1 MKKSKN
7 SSAQAAA
14 LRRLAERRLR
24 EQKTEEGPPEAEQD
38 TLRLLHELQVHQ
50 VELEMQNEELV
61 AARSEI
67 EAGLER
73 YTDLYD
79 FAPVGYFTLGPD
91 GTIGQV
97 NITGASLLG
106 IERSKL
112 VRRNLGRFL
121 APDESGQ
128 WDQHFQ
134 SVLQSAEKQTCE
146 LMFKRADGSKF
157 CARLESIHL
166 DRPAQEAADG
176 DSSPVI
182 RVAMSDIS
190 DRKQIDDAQQF
201 LLLCGSRPT
210 GEDFFKSLARYL
222 AQHLGMDFVCIDR
235 LMGDGLAAK
244 TVAIYDDGQ
253 FQNNVNYTLK
263 DTPCG
268 DVVGKTICCFPKAV
282 RQLFPK
288 DEVLQKMMAES
299 YVGTTLWSFDGKP
312 IGLIAVIGRKP
323 LASTR
328 LAESVL
334 KLVAVRAAGELER
347 KQIEMDLQRAN
358 DGLAEVAT
366 ELERSNK
373 DLEQFAYIASHDLQ
387 EPLRMVSGFLQIL
400 QSGYQD
406 KLDAKANEYINFAR
420 DGAQRM
426 STMVTDLLAYSR
438 VGRTELVYRSIDLR
452 MPVRLAISMLRR
464 SVGES
469 GAKITI
475 GDLPTVKADSG
486 QIAQVFQNFLA
497 NAIKFHSDR
506 SLEIEIGSRRDGDSW
521 VIWLKD
527 NGIGLDVTQSHRIFE
542 MFQRLHPIG
551 KYPGSG
557 IGLAICKKI
566 VERHGGRI
574 WVESSPG
581 EGSTFCFTIRAGGEQ
596 AT

>member
-112 VRRNLGRFL
+112 VRRNLGRFV
-121 APDESGQ
+121 APAESGQ

-134 SVLQSAEKQTCE
+134 SVLQSVEKQTCE
-146 LMFKRADGSKF
+146 LMFKRADGSTF
-157 CARLESIHL
+157 YARLESIRL
-166 DRPAQEAADG
+166 DRPAQEASDG
-176 DSSPVI
+176 DSCPVI

-201 LLLCGSRPT
+201 LLQCGSRPT

-222 AQHLGMDFVCIDR
+222 AQSLAMDFVCIDR
-235 LMGDGLAAK
+235 LAGDGLAAE
-244 TVAIYDDGQ
+244 TVAIYDDGK
-253 FQNNVNYTLK
+253 FQDNVNYTLK

-282 RQLFPK
+282 RQLFPM

-323 LASTR
+323 LSSTR

-373 DLEQFAYIASHDLQ
+373 DLEQFANIASHDLQ

-506 SLEIEIGSRRDGDSW
+506 PLEIEIGSRRDGDSW